1 MKINCI
7 IFGLTGTDTSPIVR
21 IIKTHPDFNNVIW
34 FGLFEDA
41 DINTYEAYK
50 YNTGYD
56 YSLPLPDAYLNTMQ
70 EALGDFLI
78 SSSRRSE
85 VQFNSKI
92 YTLSFNS
99 NYEFLH
105 QFSCY
110 CYLIYKLITENDIN
124 LIIIDSIPHSS
135 IDILLNQAAKY
146 FNIKTLFLYQ
156 ANIPNRFFYFS
167 ELKNRK
173 PDFSLYYC
181 DEARPIKN
189 EESDYKINEPKQPFY
204 MTDYSRYFYDEK
216 KFFEDIESVYKLEGL
231 DLESLEEELDRAI
244 TEEDF
249 SDKAYSKP
257 TFLIRWA
264 SFLLNFFMPRLHS
277 NYHTKLPENLV
288 RDDSADEAIEEP
300 IDFVKLFSEYITK
313 NFYDLPKAEAAI
325 SALLKSIKYRIYIAT
340 LNAISH
346 KEVDMQ
352 LPYVYFPLNFQPELT
367 TECLGGF
374 YKDIISAIEKIRVL
388 IPKDWS
394 IYVKEHWPQ
403 FEFAR
408 DPIFF
413 KRLQS
418 IPNLVMID
426 RYFSS
431 LDLIKNSQFVATVNG
446 TVGWEAL
453 HLGKNAVIFG
463 TIYYQGLPGA
473 FLYSPGLKLED
484 ILQFKIDK
492 ATLEYSIN
500 KLINRMEYGVVS
512 ADLSAFVENFD
523 ALENA
528 KLIRDFIRNFFYKSV
543 KEIHYHQENLIYE
556 A

>member
-7 IFGLTGTDTSPIVR
+7 IFGLTGLDTSPIVR
-21 IIKTHPDFNNVIW
+21 SMKSHPDFNNVIW
-34 FGLFEDA
+34 YGVFEGN
-41 DINTYEAYK
+41 DININEAYK
-50 YNTGYD
+50 YDTDYD
-56 YSLPLPDAYLNTMQ
+56 YTLSLPETYLNTMQ

-85 VQFNSKI
+85 AQFNSKDYI
-92 YTLSFNS
+92 LNFNS
-99 NYEFLH
+99 NYEYFH
-105 QFSCY
+105 QFARY

-124 LIIIDSIPHSS
+124 LIIIDTFPHTS
-135 IDILLNQAAKY
+135 IDILLNQAANY
-146 FNIKTLFLYQ
+146 FNIKILFLYQ
-156 ANIPNRFFYFS
+156 ANIPNRFFYFT
-167 ELKNRK
+167 ELKNKK

-181 DEARPIKN
+181 DEARPVKN

-204 MTDYSRYFYDEK
+204 MVDYSHLFYDEK
-216 KFFEDIESVYKLEGL
+216 KFFEDIKSVHRLEGL
-231 DLESLEEELDRAI
+231 GKVEVNSSVAN
-244 TEEDF
+244 
-249 SDKAYSKP
+249 SKKK
-257 TFLIRWA
+257 FLVRWA
-264 SFLLNFFMPRLHS
+264 KFLLNCIMPNLFAKQQS
-277 NYHTKLPENLV
+277 KL
-288 RDDSADEAIEEP
+288 IEKP
-300 IDFVKLFSEYITK
+300 IDSIKLFSEYLTK
-313 NFYDLPKAEAAI
+313 NFYDLPKAEAAT
-325 SALLKSIKYRIYIAT
+325 SALLKSIKYRTYIET

-346 KEVDMQ
+346 REVDMQ
-352 LPYVYFPLNFQPELT
+352 VPYVYFPLNFQPELT

-408 DPIFF
+408 DPVFF
-413 KRLQS
+413 KRMQS

-431 LDLIKNSQFVATVNG
+431 LDLIKSSQFVATVNG

-453 HLGKNAVIFG
+453 HLEKNAVIFG

-473 FLYSPGLKLED
+473 FLYSPDLKLED

-492 ATLEYSIN
+492 ATLEHSIN

-512 ADLSAFVENFD
+512 SDLSAFVENFD

-528 KLIRDFIRNFFYKSV
+528 KLVRDFIRNFFYKSV
-543 KEIHYHQENLIYE
+543 KEIHHQENLIYE

>member
-7 IFGLTGTDTSPIVR
+7 IFGLTGKDTSPIVR
-21 IIKTHPDFNNVIW
+21 SMKSHPDFNNVIW
-34 FGLFEDA
+34 YGVFEGN
-41 DINTYEAYK
+41 DININEAYK
-50 YNTGYD
+50 YDTDYD
-56 YSLPLPDAYLNTMQ
+56 YSLSLPEAYLNTMQ

-85 VQFNSKI
+85 AQFNSREYI
-92 YTLSFNS
+92 LSFNS
-99 NYEFLH
+99 NYEYFH
-105 QFSCY
+105 QFARY
-110 CYLIYKLITENDIN
+110 CYLIYKLITENHIN
-124 LIIIDSIPHSS
+124 LIIIDTFPHTS
-135 IDILLNQAAKY
+135 IDILLTQAANY

-167 ELKNRK
+167 ELKSKR

-181 DEARPIKN
+181 DEARPVKN
-189 EESDYKINEPKQPFY
+189 EESKYKINEPKQPFY
-204 MTDYSRYFYDEK
+204 MVDYSHLFYDEK
-216 KFFEDIESVYKLEGL
+216 KFYDDIKSVYRLEKTKGIFF
-231 DLESLEEELDRAI
+231 RI
-244 TEEDF
+244 
-249 SDKAYSKP
+249 KAQLKP
-257 TFLIRWA
+257 LMQKVN
-264 SFLLNFFMPRLHS
+264 FLLNRFMPRLFS
-277 NYHTKLPENLV
+277 KLYTKLLENLIRNLSKDQTIKNPV
-288 RDDSADEAIEEP
+288 HS
-300 IDFVKLFSEYITK
+300 VKLFAKYLTK
-313 NFYDLPKAEAAI
+313 NFYDLPKAEAAT
-325 SALLKSIKYRIYIAT
+325 SALLKSIKYRIFIET

-352 LPYVYFPLNFQPELT
+352 VPYVYFPLNFQPELT

-408 DPIFF
+408 DPVFF

-431 LDLIKNSQFVATVNG
+431 LDLIKSSQFVATVNG
-446 TVGWEAL
+446 TAGWEAL

-473 FLYSPGLKLED
+473 FLYSPDLKLKD

-492 ATLEYSIN
+492 ATLEHSIN

-512 ADLSAFVENFD
+512 SDLSAFVENFD

-528 KLIRDFIRNFFYKSV
+528 KLVRDFIRNFFYKSV
-543 KEIHYHQENLIYE
+543 KEIHHHQENLIYE

>member
-7 IFGLTGTDTSPIVR
+7 VFGLTGIDTAPIVR
-21 IIKTHPDFNNVIW
+21 AMKSHPDFNNVIW

-41 DINTYEAYK
+41 DVNAYEVYK
-50 YNTGYD
+50 YNTDYD
-56 YSLPLPDAYLNTMQ
+56 YSISLPDKYLNIMQ
-70 EALGDFLI
+70 ESLGEFLI

-99 NYEFLH
+99 TYEFLH
-105 QFSCY
+105 QFSRY
-110 CYLIYKLITENDIN
+110 CYFIYKLIAENDIN

-135 IDILLNQAAKY
+135 VDILLNQAAKY

-167 ELKNRK
+167 ELKNKK

-189 EESDYKINEPKQPFY
+189 EESNYKVNEPTQPFY
-204 MTDYSRYFYDEK
+204 MTDYSRFFYDEK
-216 KFFEDIESVYKLEGL
+216 KFFEDIKSVHQLEGL
-231 DLESLEEELDRAI
+231 DKVK
-244 TEEDF
+244 TEEDLEEDLTEKKLL
-249 SDKAYSKP
+249 S
-257 TFLIRWA
+257 RWA
-264 SFLLNFFMPRLHS
+264 EFLS
-277 NYHTKLPENLV
+277 NRFRPHLYSSQHTKLSENCVISDLTEQAV
-288 RDDSADEAIEEP
+288 EDPVDS
-300 IDFVKLFSEYITK
+300 VKLLSEYLTK
-313 NFYDLPKAEAAI
+313 NFYDLPKAETIAC
-325 SALLKSIKYRIYIAT
+325 ALLKSIKYRIYAET
-340 LNAISH
+340 LNAMSC

-352 LPYVYFPLNFQPELT
+352 VPYIYFPLSYQPELT

-374 YKDIISAIEKIRVL
+374 YKDIISAIEKIRIL
-388 IPKDWS
+388 IPGDWL

-403 FEFAR
+403 YEFAR
-408 DPIFF
+408 DQVFF

-431 LDLIKNSQFVATVNG
+431 LDLVKSAQFVATVNG
-446 TVGWEAL
+446 TVGWEAI
-453 HLGKNAVIFG
+453 HLGKNAVTFG
-463 TIYYQGLPGA
+463 TIYYQGLPGV
-473 FLYSPGLKLED
+473 FLYTPDLKLED

-492 ATLEYSIN
+492 ATLEHSIN

-528 KLIRDFIRNFFYKSV
+528 KIVRDFIRNFFYKYV
-543 KEIHYHQENLIYE
+543 EEIYYQQENLIYE